1 MSEKEGKYIM
11 QAEEFINIVYNS
23 GYATKKNAKKYT
35 EKHPKDSYSDQD
47 FIDVYRFN
55 EEKKEIDH
63 THCTMSPIMNGKT
76 TAFRNGI
83 RGNNSSGQDWIRR
96 THMGITV
103 RSKNYSIDLGYTG
116 FLR

>member
-55 EEKKEIDH
+55 EE
-63 THCTMSPIMNGKT
+63 MNGKT

-83 RGNNSSGQDWIRR
+83 RGNNSSGQDWI
-96 THMGITV
+96 G
-103 RSKNYSIDLGYTG
+103 
-116 FLR
+116 

>member
-47 FIDVYRFN
+47 FIDVYRVNYPDLHRSVEVGASCFN
-55 EEKKEIDH
+55 DPGYYH
-63 THCTMSPIMNGKT
+63 TTWQFSQNLYK
-76 TAFRNGI
+76 R
-83 RGNNSSGQDWIRR
+83 
-96 THMGITV
+96 
-103 RSKNYSIDLGYTG
+103 
-116 FLR
+116 

>member
-1 MSEKEGKYIM
+1 M

-55 EEKKEIDH
+55 KEKKLIIH
-63 THCTMSPIMNGKT
+63 IVLCKT

-83 RGNNSSGQDWIRR
+83 RGNNSSGQDWI
-96 THMGITV
+96 
-103 RSKNYSIDLGYTG
+103 
-116 FLR
+116 

>member
-47 FIDVYRFN
+47 FIDV
-55 EEKKEIDH
+55 
-63 THCTMSPIMNGKT
+63 
-76 TAFRNGI
+76 
-83 RGNNSSGQDWIRR
+83 
-96 THMGITV
+96 
-103 RSKNYSIDLGYTG
+103 
-116 FLR
+116 